1 MRLRPACQAT
11 IQARLPQP
19 TSDRRNDLVNADVPA
34 HGGHGC
40 RCDPPSTGHKV
51 HLVLQ
56 TLADARP
63 CGRMGLSLI
72 ALFRDRFGA
81 LYGTCRNYQRRH
93 GALAEVAGPVTAVS
107 SDYYR
112 GSLPA

>member
-11 IQARLPQP
+11 IRARLPQP
-19 TSDRRNDLVNADVPA
+19 TSGWRNDLAIADVPA

-40 RCDPPSTGHKV
+40 RCDPPSTGHKA

-63 CGRMGLSLI
+63 CERMGLSLI

-81 LYGTCRNYQRRH
+81 LYGTCRDYQPWH
-93 GALAEVAGPVTAVS
+93 GALADVTSGLRLTEESV
-107 SDYYR
+107 
-112 GSLPA
+112 